1 MTLFNYIFYF
11 SLGGKKIK
19 QANYKTAQ
27 INNITIHLNQK
38 IMKNSILNY
47 LPTNYN
53 LLSFT
58 DKKIVVRLIKI
69 EIQKSKDNLKTLN

>member
-1 MTLFNYIFYF
+1 MIVFNYIIYF
-11 SLGGKKIK
+11 CGAKKVRK
-19 QANYKTAQ
+19 QANYKTAT
-27 INNITIHLNQK
+27 INGIIIHLNQK
-38 IMKNSILNY
+38 IVKNSILNY

>member
-1 MTLFNYIFYF
+1 
-11 SLGGKKIK
+11 
-19 QANYKTAQ
+19 
-27 INNITIHLNQK
+27 
-38 IMKNSILNY
+38 MKNSILNY